1 MPTQGQAAPIVAA
14 RRVAR
19 EGQADGTT
27 ETNDGEPPP
36 GVKIELVPA
45 ERVRAQI
52 VAVLAAWGM
61 DAAVVKTTAD
71 VMLETDLVGVD
82 SHGISMLMSY
92 DEQRRRGKL
101 NLDAKPRVVR
111 ENAATALID
120 ADAGLGHF
128 RRVMAMSLA
137 IDKAKGAGIGAV
149 SVFNSHHFGA
159 AGYYAAM
166 AAKRG
171 LLGLVTSS
179 ARGIMVVPTRA
190 AVPVLGTNPIA
201 FAAPTRRNNPFQ
213 PRHRD
218 GDRRGQQGQGLRP
231 QRQVD
236 SSGWV
241 SDERGEPIRDAAL
254 AMDYLWKRDVGGLTP
269 LGGTPE
275 MASHKGYGLSM
286 MAHILGAVLS
296 GGAFPP
302 ILAQTRA
309 ASDPDNVGHFF
320 LAIDPGAFRLDG
332 AFEDELDAIVDF
344 LHASKPLDAAEP
356 VLVAGDPE
364 AATRAKRLHEGIPIP
379 GALAE
384 KLRAVCEASG
394 VPFLLP

>member
-1 MPTQGQAAPIVAA
+1 MAHAKAMS
-14 RRVAR
+14 
-19 EGQADGTT
+19 EGA
-27 ETNDGEPPP
+27 TNVTPV
-36 GVKIELVPA
+36 VKIDLVPA

-52 VAVLAAWGM
+52 VAVLDAWGM
-61 DAAVVKTTAD
+61 DADVVATTAE

-82 SHGISMLMSY
+82 SHGVSMLMSY

-101 NLDAKPRVVR
+101 NLKAKPRVVR

-128 RRVMAMSLA
+128 ASVMGMNLA
-137 IDKAKGAGIGAV
+137 IDKAKAQGIGAV

-166 AAKRG
+166 AAKLG

-201 FAAPTRRNNPFQ
+201 FAAPTSRNNPFHLDIATATVAANKVKVYDLNAK
-213 PRHRD
+213 PI
-218 GDRRGQQGQGLRP
+218 P
-231 QRQVD
+231 
-236 SSGWV
+236 SGWV

-269 LGGTPE
+269 LGSTPA

-302 ILAQTRA
+302 ILAKTRG

-320 LAIDPGAFRLDG
+320 LAIDPSAFRLDG
-332 AFEDELDAIVDF
+332 AFESELDAIIDV
-344 LHASKPLDAAEP
+344 LHASQPLDEAEP

-364 AATRAKRLHEGIPIP
+364 VATRSRRLQEGIPIP
-379 GALAE
+379 ASLAE
-384 KLRAVCEASG
+384 KIRAVCEGSG
-394 VPFLLP
+394 APYLLP

>member
-1 MPTQGQAAPIVAA
+1 MARANAITEGAGAATPH
-14 RRVAR
+14 
-19 EGQADGTT
+19 
-27 ETNDGEPPP
+27 
-36 GVKIELVPA
+36 VKIALVPA

-52 VAVLAAWGM
+52 VAVLRAWGM
-61 DAAVVKTTAD
+61 DADAVETTAD
-71 VMLETDLVGVD
+71 VMLDTDLVGVN

-101 NLDAKPRVVR
+101 NLAAKPRVVR

-120 ADAGLGHF
+120 ADAGLGHLPS
-128 RRVMAMSLA
+128 VMAMNLA
-137 IDKAKGAGIGAV
+137 IDKAKAAGVGTV

-201 FAAPTRRNNPFQ
+201 FAAPTRRNNPFHLDMATATAAANKVKVYDLNAK
-213 PRHRD
+213 PI
-218 GDRRGQQGQGLRP
+218 P
-231 QRQVD
+231 P
-236 SSGWV
+236 GWV
-241 SDERGEPIRDAAL
+241 SDERGAPIRDAAL

-269 LGGTPE
+269 LGGTPD

-286 MAHILGAVLS
+286 VAHILGAVLS

-302 ILAQTRA
+302 ILAKARA
-309 ASDPDNVGHFF
+309 ATDPDNIGHFF
-320 LAIDPGAFRLDG
+320 LAIDPAAFRLDG
-332 AFEDELDAIVDF
+332 AFEDELDAVINV
-344 LHASKPLDAAEP
+344 LHASQPLDPAEP

-364 AATRAKRLHEGIPIP
+364 AATRAARLSEGIPIP
-379 GALAE
+379 APLAE
-384 KLRAVCEASG
+384 KLRALCQSSG
-394 VPFLLP
+394 APFLLV